1 MTLKQAEERLT
12 KIESLVESLLLR
24 LGVVEKK
31 LETVEILKQVDDA
44 GNRQA
49 ILELLVED
57 MVKNDKSETDSRV
70 LASELSCEE
79 MMKVLDAKF
88 SKAVD
93 KVIAIEA
100 KVEKLSG
107 DWPTPGAAAEV
118 YIVATNKRNEARR
131 LRRAS
136 NQKSSHAEK
145 YKDKSKETIV
155 LLVDSLARG
164 VGAKLEYQSNM
175 VSAIC
180 RPGAHIDDITE
191 EVRKLRD
198 NEDRHVVLLVGT
210 NDIQGEG
217 SEVMLSKYKNLIE
230 ASQTIKNR
238 KVSVVGIPRRGD
250 LDSFCNSR
258 RLGVNNRLKEMCK
271 GSNVEFLDY
280 EPRDSWLARDGLH
293 LNHLGQNELGF
304 KIYQHCKSFLL

>member
-1 MTLKQAEERLT
+1 MK
-12 KIESLVESLLLR
+12 
-24 LGVVEKK
+24 
-31 LETVEILKQVDDA
+31 D
-44 GNRQA
+44 
-49 ILELLVED
+49 
-57 MVKNDKSETDSRV
+57 DKSETDSRV
-70 LASELSCEE
+70 LASELRCEE
-79 MMKVLDAKF
+79 KMKVLDAKF
-88 SKAVD
+88 SEAVD

-100 KVEKLSG
+100 KVGKLSG
-107 DWPTPGAAAEV
+107 DWPTPGEAAEA

-155 LLVDSLARG
+155 LLGDSLTRG

-191 EVRKLRD
+191 EVHKLGD
-198 NEDRHVVLLVGT
+198 NEDRHVELLVGT

-217 SEVMLSKYKNLIE
+217 SEVILSKYKNLIDE
-230 ASQTIKNR
+230 SQKIKNR

-271 GSNVEFLDY
+271 GSNVEFLNY

>member
-31 LETVEILKQVDDA
+31 LETVEILRKQVDDTE
-44 GNRQA
+44 NIQA
-49 ILELLVED
+49 IHELSVED
-57 MVKNDKSETDSRV
+57 K
-70 LASELSCEE
+70 
-79 MMKVLDAKF
+79 MKD
-88 SKAVD
+88 
-93 KVIAIEA
+93 
-100 KVEKLSG
+100 
-107 DWPTPGAAAEV
+107 
-118 YIVATNKRNEARR
+118 
-131 LRRAS
+131 
-136 NQKSSHAEK
+136 
-145 YKDKSKETIV
+145 DKSKETIV
-155 LLVDSLARG
+155 LLGDSLTRG
-164 VGAKLEYQSNM
+164 VGAKLAYQSNM

-191 EVRKLRD
+191 EVHKLGD

-217 SEVMLSKYKNLIE
+217 SEVILSKYKNLIGE
-230 ASQTIKNR
+230 SQKIKNR

-250 LDSFCNSR
+250 LDSFYNSR

-280 EPRDSWLARDGLH
+280 EPRDSWLARVGLH